1 MSLTGDDRFFE
12 DYLPGHK
19 FEHRRGHTVTTADNQ
34 MLSLLTMNTA
44 QTHFNADS
52 MTGYLG
58 GQFAAPLLNACVA
71 LALAAGLTS
80 EDMTENALAD
90 LGYPYFRMPAPLFV
104 GDTIYA
110 ASEVLTTDEPSGR
123 DDAGVLWYRF
133 TARKTDGALVVDAER
148 RALIKRRVPWQSR
161 HEELAARVHDTAV
174 QLLSDAPDRPHKED
188 V

>member
-1 MSLTGDDRFFE
+1 MSLTGNNRFFE
-12 DYLPGHK
+12 DYSVGDR
-19 FEHRRGHTVTTADNQ
+19 FGHRRGHTVAAADNQ
-34 MLSLLTMNTA
+34 MLSLLTMNSA

-80 EDMTENALAD
+80 EDMTENSLAD
-90 LGYPYFRMPAPLFV
+90 LGYPSFRMPAPLSV

-110 ASEVLTTDEPSGR
+110 ASEVLRTDEPSGR
-123 DDAGVLWYRF
+123 DDAGIVRYRI
-133 TARKTDGALVVDAER
+133 TARKSDATLVVEAER

-161 HEELAARVHDTAV
+161 HEELAARVHSPAV
-174 QLLSDAPDRPHKED
+174 RLLGSAADRPGKESP
-188 V
+188 